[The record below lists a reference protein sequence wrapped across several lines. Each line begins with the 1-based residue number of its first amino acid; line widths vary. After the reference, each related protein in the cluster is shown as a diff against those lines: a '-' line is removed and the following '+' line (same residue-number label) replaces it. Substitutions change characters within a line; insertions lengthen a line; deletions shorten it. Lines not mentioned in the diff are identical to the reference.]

1 MAVKQKTYKQ
11 MSRKEKK
18 IAIAKDVIANIH
30 LKNLNIQSGNAYMD
44 SGEIYVEDDL
54 EVLCKYLPSEKVAEL
69 LRPKCEFCALG
80 AMMICKVAKFNNY
93 EFNHNSYIDR
103 DTTTEALKD
112 AFSEDELE
120 DIEAAFELWSDRS
133 GRVISLPDNI
143 IKNWES
149 IKNAEDRLL
158 AIMQSIIDH
167 NGVFRPEVKYEIYY
181 V

>member
-69 LRPKCEFCALG
+69 LRPKCEFCARG

-93 EFNHNSYIDR
+93 EFHSGYIDQ
-103 DTTTEALKD
+103 DATTEALKD

-120 DIEAAFELWSDRS
+120 DIEAAFELWADCS
-133 GRVISLPDNI
+133 GRVISLPDNVI
-143 IKNWES
+143 ENWES
-149 IKNAEDRLL
+149 IVGAEDRLL
-158 AIMQSIIDH
+158 AIMQNIIDH
-167 NGVFRPEVKYEIYY
+167 DGKFKPEVKYEVYY
-181 V
+181 K